1 MAQNVQVCD
10 VGCEIKE
17 KLKKFRFRKEKNVAA
32 LLLKIDPKSQTVT
45 VEEEYED
52 TSVEELQ
59 AELPEHQPRFLVLSY
74 VRNHGDGR
82 VSYPL
87 CFIYI
92 CPSGCKT
99 ELSMMYAGTRNSLQQ
114 ELGLTKDFELR
125 STEDFTQEW
134 LDEKLAF
141 FR

>member
-1 MAQNVQVCD
+1 M
-10 VGCEIKE
+10 
-17 KLKKFRFRKEKNVAA
+17 KKFRFRKEKNIAA
-32 LLLKIDPKSQTVT
+32 LLLKIEPKSQTVI

-52 TSVEELQ
+52 TSVDELQ
-59 AELPEHQPRFLVLSY
+59 AELPERQPRFLVLSY
-74 VRNHGDGR
+74 VRNHDDGR

-92 CPSGCKT
+92 CPSGCKPD
-99 ELSMMYAGTRNSLQQ
+99 LSMMYAGTRNSLQQ